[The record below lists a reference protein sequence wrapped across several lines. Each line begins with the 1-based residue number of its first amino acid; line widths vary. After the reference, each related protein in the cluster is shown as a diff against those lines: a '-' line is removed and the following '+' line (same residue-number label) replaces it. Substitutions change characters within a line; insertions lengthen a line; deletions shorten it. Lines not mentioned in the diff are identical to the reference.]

1 MAVIESNLNTSVLE
15 KSVLIICPICK
26 IKKQVNIPKSIISE
40 AKQLS
45 SISISK
51 DIVCEHHFQA
61 FVDKNFIVRG
71 YQKVDYQLEN
81 KLSKKEGQLSN
92 ISKVSDEELFNNL
105 ILESNYVEY
114 RPRIIN
120 PQNHDMLPEEKPLF
134 NSKKKKKKKMSLG
147 DIYEEFWEFIADNNE
162 EFIDYIR
169 KDTRRRD
176 SVNLEILNS

>member
-51 DIVCEHHFQA
+51 NIVCEHHFQA

-81 KLSKKEGQLSN
+81 KLSKKEGKLSN
-92 ISKVSDEELFNNL
+92 SSKVSDEELFNNL
-105 ILESNYVEY
+105 ILEGNYVEY
-114 RPRIIN
+114 RPRMIN
-120 PQNHDMLPEEKPLF
+120 PQNHDKLPSEKPLF
-134 NSKKKKKKKMSLG
+134 NSKKIKKKKMSLG
-147 DIYEEFWEFIADNNE
+147 DIYEEFWEFIADDNE

-169 KDTRRRD
+169 KDTRRRN
-176 SVNLEILNS
+176 SVNLEI

>member
-1 MAVIESNLNTSVLE
+1 MAVIESNLSTSDLD

-40 AKQLS
+40 AKQLT

-51 DIVCEHHFQA
+51 NIVCEHHFQV
-61 FVDKNFIVRG
+61 FIDKNFIVRG

-81 KLSKKEGQLSN
+81 RSNKKESHLSN
-92 ISKVSDEELFNNL
+92 ISKESDDELFNNL

-114 RPRIIN
+114 KPKKVN
-120 PQNHDMLPEEKPLF
+120 HQNLDKLPEEKLF
-134 NSKKKKKKKMSLG
+134 FNLKEKKMSLE
-147 DIYEEFWEFIADNNE
+147 DIYEEFWEFISDDNK

-169 KDTRRRD
+169 KDARRSNN
-176 SVNLEILNS
+176 SVNLEIL

>member
-1 MAVIESNLNTSVLE
+1 MAVIESNLNTSDLD

-26 IKKQVNIPKSIISE
+26 IKKQVNIPKSIIIE
-40 AKQLS
+40 AKQLT

-51 DIVCEHHFQA
+51 SIVCEHHFQA

-81 KLSKKEGQLSN
+81 QIHKKESHLSN
-92 ISKVSDEELFNNL
+92 VIKKSDDELFKNL

-114 RPRIIN
+114 RPRKAN
-120 PQNHDMLPEEKPLF
+120 HQNLGTLPEKRPIF
-134 NSKKKKKKKMSLG
+134 HTKKKKMGLE
-147 DIYEEFWEFIADNNE
+147 DIYEEFWEFIADDNE

-169 KDTRRRD
+169 KDTRRRN
-176 SVNLEILNS
+176 SVNLEI